1 MPRRKCIAKRK
12 RQIMPD
18 PKYGNVLLQKF
29 INKVMLNGKKSIAEK
44 IVYTAIEKVA
54 KGKKDTPV
62 DLFKTALDNIR
73 PQVMVKSTRV
83 GGATYQ
89 VPVEVTLEN
98 SQTIAMKW
106 LITFT
111 RKRSEK
117 GMAIKL
123 AAELDEALNKRGNSF
138 KRRED
143 THKMAEANKAFA
155 HFKW

>member
-1 MPRRKCIAKRK
+1 MPRRKCIAKR
-12 RQIMPD
+12 QIMPD
-18 PKYGNVLLQKF
+18 PKFGDVLLQKF
-29 INKVMLNGKKSIAEK
+29 INKVMLDGKKSVAQK
-44 IVYTAIEKVA
+44 IVYSALEEIA
-54 KGKKDTPV
+54 KGKKDGPV

-89 VPVEVTLEN
+89 VPIEVTLEN

-117 GMAIKL
+117 GMGRKL
-123 AAELDEALNKRGNSF
+123 AAELDDALNKRGNSF

>member
-1 MPRRKCIAKRK
+1 MPRRKCIAKR
-12 RQIMPD
+12 QILPD
-18 PKYGNVLLQKF
+18 PKHGDVLLQKF
-29 INKVMLNGKKSIAEK
+29 INKMMFDGKKSVAQK
-44 IVYTAIEKVA
+44 IVYTALEELS
-54 KGKKDTPV
+54 KGKKDGPV

-89 VPVEVTLEN
+89 VPIEVTLEN

-117 GMAIKL
+117 GMARKL
-123 AAELDEALNKRGNSF
+123 AAELDEALNKRGNAF